1 MPPCT
6 CNSDAESS
14 NLSNEPHKER
24 APTAPHRQMLVD
36 FHQRLSCTHDALKEA
51 PKLTTKNWYAWNP
64 HFWGIL
70 SNWPTAMKH
79 LDGTVTPEHKKYD
92 CTLDSKL
99 CTILQSSALLA
110 GNNNINYLFVHPTNS
125 EPWKLQ
131 DLYCRLKMDLM
142 KMKKITEST
151 LLNNVGKIHM
161 FQANI
166 HKLITDINEHWAKAE
181 LMDHRAGDLKTAQAN
196 LADGEVKNK
205 EAYCWDLGATDHVT
219 NDKSNLISSS
229 PCTGFVKAA
238 SGTKI
243 HIVAVGQAMLNV
255 ASHKVLLDNILYV
268 PDSNANLISVKALT
282 NNGAHVTFDSKYVTF
297 ELSANETVI
306 GKLNLQ
312 TRHYKISQSQHEA
325 LVIGPDEGLTDLPE
339 CFDNEAKTS
348 RYPLEL
354 VHVDLAMHW
363 LMKTEVTCLLIAI
376 DDASSFTYVKPLWAK
391 LDALQVLKEWITYA
405 EIQMGHKLKT
415 LHSDNGGEW
424 VSAAAIHWQNET
436 GLCWQKT
443 LPYTSKQ
450 NGRAEHMIR
459 MIREMMITMMHT
471 HHLPQTFWP
480 FTAEAAAF
488 MKNLWP
494 NIQDTDALH
503 YNPRTNIEDFSY
515 DDIDMHDEDLQQP
528 LNDIYCPAPEQ
539 GMALEGET
547 LPLEQ
552 ANDTLKHPDPP
563 GPANTIHEHLDD
575 EPDRGLRSVSSP
587 IPSNQASDSSEE
599 HAY

>member
-14 NLSNEPHKER
+14 DLSNEPHKER

-255 ASHKVLLDNILYV
+255 ASHK
-268 PDSNANLISVKALT
+268 
-282 NNGAHVTFDSKYVTF
+282 
-297 ELSANETVI
+297 
-306 GKLNLQ
+306 
-312 TRHYKISQSQHEA
+312 
-325 LVIGPDEGLTDLPE
+325 
-339 CFDNEAKTS
+339 TS

-363 LMKTEVTCLLIAI
+363 LMKTEVTGLLIAI

-424 VSAAAIHWQNET
+424 VSVAAIHWQNET
-436 GLCWQKT
+436 GLHWQKT
-443 LPYTSKQ
+443 LPYTSEQ

-471 HHLPQTFWP
+471 HRLPQTFWP

-488 MKNLWP
+488 MKNLWL

-503 YNPRTNIEDFSY
+503 YNPRTDIKDFSY